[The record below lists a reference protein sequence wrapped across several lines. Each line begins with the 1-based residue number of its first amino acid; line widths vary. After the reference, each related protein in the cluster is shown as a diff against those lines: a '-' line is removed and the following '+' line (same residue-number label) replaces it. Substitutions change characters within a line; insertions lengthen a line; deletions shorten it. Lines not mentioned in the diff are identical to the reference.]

1 MSSKDQIIKL
11 KEELY
16 SAEIIYAWD
25 YEGAGLK
32 YNNLFNWGYSVFIG
46 LLILLFLWSVSEDIT
61 LNSYSFWAIFTFLT
75 MMVLISRYLF
85 TPDKH
90 RCYHLTSMG
99 IHYTEQDM
107 IPEMAYKIAR
117 GFAWVGIVVCIIVAF
132 MLGPL
137 AFVGAGAFALMS
149 FGMTNF
155 QSTVDKS
162 HIFIDERS
170 VVFHIR
176 NDGVVSFTIPEKGKL
191 QYKGLVY
198 TSTLEEKMELLTNLQ
213 SLSINMEIMEIKRLN
228 DQYKHPIYQ
237 QDEVAE

>member
-1 MSSKDQIIKL
+1 MGSKEKIIKS

-16 SAEIIYAWD
+16 SEEVIYTWD
-25 YEGAGLK
+25 YEGAGQK
-32 YNNLFNWGYSVFIG
+32 YTNLAYWILSIFSGGIP
-46 LLILLFLWSVSEDIT
+46 LLFLWSVTDMTVDSPVFFGLFILTTT
-61 LNSYSFWAIFTFLT
+61 LVFIG
-75 MMVLISRYLF
+75 RYLF
-85 TPDKH
+85 APDKH

-107 IPEMAYKIAR
+107 IPEVAYKIAR
-117 GFAWVGIVVCIIVAF
+117 GFAWIGIVVCIIVAF
-132 MLGPL
+132 MFGPL

-155 QSTVDKS
+155 QPTVDKS

-170 VVFHIR
+170 VVFHIM

-198 TSTLEEKMELLTNLQ
+198 TSTLEERMELLTNLQ
-213 SLSINMEIMEIKRLN
+213 SLFPEIEMVKIKRLN

-237 QDEVAE
+237 QDETAE

>member
-90 RCYHLTSMG
+90 RCYHLTPMG
-99 IHYTEQDM
+99 IHYTEQDV
-107 IPEMAYKIAR
+107 IPEVAYKIAR

-132 MLGPL
+132 MFGPL

-162 HIFIDERS
+162 YIFIDERS
-170 VVFHIR
+170 VVFHIM
-176 NDGVVSFTIPEKGKL
+176 NDGVVSLAIPEKGA
-191 QYKGLVY
+191 YGYIGDIY
-198 TSTLEEKMELLTNLQ
+198 TQTLEQKAELLSHLK
-213 SLSINMEIMEIKRLN
+213 LLFPEMEIVKIKRLN
-228 DQYKHPIYQ
+228 DQYKHPVYQ
-237 QDEVAE
+237 QDEAAE

>member
-1 MSSKDQIIKL
+1 MNADEQKKRLRDQ
-11 KEELY
+11 LY
-16 SAEIIYAWD
+16 KVNTIYSWE
-25 YEGAGLK
+25 YQGAGQK
-32 YNNLFNWGYSVFIG
+32 YTNLAYWILSIFSGGIP
-46 LLILLFLWSVSEDIT
+46 LLFLWSVTDMTVDSPVFLGLFILSTT
-61 LNSYSFWAIFTFLT
+61 LVFIG
-75 MMVLISRYLF
+75 RYLF
-85 TPDKH
+85 APDKH

-107 IPEMAYKIAR
+107 IPEVAYKIAR

-155 QSTVDKS
+155 QSTIDKS

-170 VVFHIR
+170 VVFHII
-176 NDGVVSFTIPEKGKL
+176 NDGVVSLAIPEKGA
-191 QYKGLVY
+191 YGYIGDIY
-198 TSTLEEKMELLTNLQ
+198 TQTLEQKAELLSHLK
-213 SLSINMEIMEIKRLN
+213 SLFPEMEMVKIKRLN
-228 DQYKHPIYQ
+228 DQYKHPVYQ

>member
-1 MSSKDQIIKL
+1 MGSKEKIDQL
-11 KEELY
+11 KEQLY
-16 SAEIIYAWD
+16 QAKIIYSWED
-25 YEGAGLK
+25 VGGSLK
-32 YNNLFNWGYSVFIG
+32 DKLVVWGVAAFIG
-46 LLILLFLWSVSEDIT
+46 WLLPLFLICVESIPLWSNE
-61 LNSYSFWAIFTFLT
+61 FWFFTGCAIAGML
-75 MMVLISRYLF
+75 VVRYLF
-85 TPDKH
+85 FPDKH
-90 RCYHLTSMG
+90 RCYHLTPMG

-107 IPEMAYKIAR
+107 IPEVAYKIAR

-162 HIFIDERS
+162 YIFIDERS

>member
-1 MSSKDQIIKL
+1 MGSKDNIIKL

-16 SAEIIYAWD
+16 SAEVIYAWD

-32 YNNLFNWGYSVFIG
+32 YNNLFNWMSSVFIG
-46 LLILLFLWSVSEDIT
+46 LLILLFFWFVSEDIT

-75 MMVLISRYLF
+75 MMVLVSRYLF

-90 RCYHLTSMG
+90 RCYHLTPMG

-107 IPEMAYKIAR
+107 IPEVAYKIAR

-132 MLGPL
+132 MFGPL

-155 QSTVDKS
+155 QSTIQEHEVFFS
-162 HIFIDERS
+162 ERPIL
-170 VVFHIR
+170 F
-176 NDGVVSFTIPEKGKL
+176 
-191 QYKGLVY
+191 
-198 TSTLEEKMELLTNLQ
+198 NL
-213 SLSINMEIMEIKRLN
+213 LN
-228 DQYKHPIYQ
+228 DTMFRVDSYTAHGYCCRRDFYVPSLEQKKQIITVIQNSQKNIEYVELAKFNDMFKHPIFI
-237 QDEVAE
+237 QD